1 VENKNAFNT
10 HQLKQF
16 ELVNFLY
23 ERFQVGMAITL
34 VVAFVATVLA
44 AYELSIQGRA
54 HWIYLWF
61 MGLVAIQGFRW
72 TTKNR
77 YDVARRGDYVDHR
90 LWKKRFV
97 IGVYMAALWQG
108 VGLVLVM
115 PYVSINL
122 QIIFLAFLLGM
133 GAGAIAYLATS
144 MMIFVSYLV
153 LMISPITLYLFWL
166 GSPDSIVLGC
176 MLIFMIVA
184 YYFGVRR
191 MNRMITESLHLRFDN
206 ELLVSDLQRLLSA
219 VARSNKEL
227 DRLSTTDELTGAQNF
242 RAFRVRLEEQRRKHI
257 ESQMPLSVVL
267 INVDFYYEYN
277 TLYGQEQGDQTLKV
291 IAQVLIDEL
300 VRKDEVVARVSGA
313 EFGVLLPNVSCENA
327 RNRTQKVMH
336 AIQARKIPHSKSVI
350 SDYLTMSAGIS
361 CVPVNDK
368 MNDRD
373 LLTRAEEALRMAKNN
388 GRNRIEIINF

>member
-34 VVAFVATVLA
+34 LVALVATVLA

-54 HWIYLWF
+54 HWVYLWF
-61 MGLVAIQGFRW
+61 TGLVAIQGFRW
-72 TTKNR
+72 MTKNR
-77 YDVARRGDYVDHR
+77 YDGARRGDYVDHR

-153 LMISPITLYLFWL
+153 LMIAPITLYLFWL

-277 TLYGQEQGDQTLKV
+277 NLYGQEQGDRTLKV
-291 IAQVLIDEL
+291 IAQILIDEL

-313 EFGVLLPNVSCENA
+313 EFGILLPNVSCENA

-336 AIQARKIPHSKSVI
+336 VIQARKIPHSKSVI
-350 SDYLTMSAGIS
+350 SDFLTISAGIS
-361 CVPVNDK
+361 CVPVSDK
-368 MNDRD
+368 MKDRD